1 MGIEWKSV
9 VRGLGNAAGVPKVPA
24 VRVTYHEKH
33 HNLAFLFTRECL
45 ERYGWTA
52 KTRLQIAVN
61 YSEHGRSVLELLW
74 RENPDCG
81 YLLQRI
87 DKGGNVEI
95 KSKERRPEVIEK
107 VRQSYGEWRH
117 VKMDPD
123 GVFWF
128 GDLVNGKG

>member
-1 MGIEWKSV
+1 MGIEWKDV
-9 VRGLGNAAGVPKVPA
+9 ARGLGNATGVPKVPA

-33 HNLAFLFTRECL
+33 QNLAFLFTRECL
-45 ERYGWTA
+45 ARYGWNA
-52 KTRLQIAVN
+52 ETRLQIAVN
-61 YSEHGRSVLELLW
+61 YSDGGSVLELLW
-74 RENPDCG
+74 RENPECG

-117 VKMDPD
+117 CVQGAS
-123 GVFWF
+123 GVFFF
-128 GDLVNGKG
+128 GDPVNGKG